1 VRGVATAIW
10 HACRIVSRR
19 RTTEATVSDQA
30 VRLEATDATPTP
42 ATTSEDFDGWLSR
55 VLGDLWD

>member
-1 VRGVATAIW
+1 
-10 HACRIVSRR
+10 VSGR

-30 VRLEATDATPTP
+30 VRLEATDATPSP

-55 VLGDLWD
+55 VLGDLWE